1 MQQGG
6 RGSSGKTPGEPTP
19 PQTFRDKTIT
29 TSRTTLGSTVETT
42 ETTNPQRAVTDTV
55 TVSPEETSNM
65 NTNGNSTRKYVFV
78 DGPVD
83 PAVTL
88 IRYDVPF
95 APSDPK
101 RSYRLR
107 QRLGLTL
114 EERTV
119 DPNVRVVVDTFI
131 PPRAWRDETGV
142 LWVQHGSPYPASRT
156 ETVETHE
163 KLHRRLQETGAK
175 RTGICPIRSLLLAEC
190 FLEVIRQVTAECWE
204 RGLLLLHIHSERIAA
219 QTAHRE
225 LFESRVGHAF
235 RLALK
240 GEKDTG
246 RVEQDIAKLRKRMEA
261 LTEEEKRLRQQCDE
275 LSTKGEE
282 QMLILEKV
290 QGDEIAAIKKEGM
303 HKRHQLEQMI
313 ALPPPM

>member
-1 MQQGG
+1 MLGDSQTPTGK
-6 RGSSGKTPGEPTP
+6 RSGESTPTPQSREKTATHRTTPG
-19 PQTFRDKTIT
+19 
-29 TSRTTLGSTVETT
+29 STT
-42 ETTNPQRAVTDTV
+42 ETPETTTIPPKANTDTS
-55 TVSPEETSNM
+55 TQQEDSN
-65 NTNGNSTRKYVFV
+65 NSRKYVFV

-83 PAVTL
+83 PNLTL

-107 QRLGLTL
+107 QRLGLPL
-114 EERTV
+114 EQRTV
-119 DPNVRVVVDTFI
+119 DPNVRVVIDTFI
-131 PPRAWRDETGV
+131 PPRAWRDEMGV

-156 ETVETHE
+156 DTVETHE
-163 KLHRRLQETGAK
+163 KLRRRLEETGAK

-240 GEKDTG
+240 GEKDTS
-246 RVEQDIAKLRKRMEA
+246 RVQNDIAKLRERMEA
-261 LTEEEKRLRQQCDE
+261 LAEEEKQLRQKCDE

-282 QMLILEKV
+282 QMLILEKI

-303 HKRHQLEQMI
+303 QKRHQLEQMI
-313 ALPPPM
+313 ALPPPL